1 MSKNKNDSIF
11 KKHII
16 LSNSLENKELYSFT
30 YNFRNLLMFMIK
42 GNRSFVKSLYQF
54 YQLQLKSIHFQK
66 LDQRDK

>member
-1 MSKNKNDSIF
+1 MSKNKNGSIF